1 MGLQD
6 GKGVEMSLS
15 TDDSPDVPTSVAATS
30 AVEELVKVDS
40 TADKDGDIVL
50 EDTKITI
57 EEEKEKDV
65 VAKPQGENVESGTT
79 DEPSQAPEAS
89 KEA

>member
-57 EEEKEKDV
+57 EEEKEKNV